1 MKKGSLPLYN
11 RSKYCSPR
19 TTRFLVAASPK
30 DNILGIDLAED
41 DDRVI
46 DPAQWQGE
54 NHLGFALMKVR
65 DMLRK

>member
-1 MKKGSLPLYN
+1 
-11 RSKYCSPR
+11 
-19 TTRFLVAASPK
+19 LVAASPK
-30 DNILGIDLAED
+30 DNIFGIDLAED